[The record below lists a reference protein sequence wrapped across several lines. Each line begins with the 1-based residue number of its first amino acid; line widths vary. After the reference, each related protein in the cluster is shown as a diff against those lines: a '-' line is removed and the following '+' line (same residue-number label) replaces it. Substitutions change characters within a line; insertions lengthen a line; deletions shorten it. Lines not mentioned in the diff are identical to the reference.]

1 MRHVLLLSLLALPLG
16 LMTGC
21 ECDDAGEEP
30 QIIELPQPD
39 PTPIPV
45 YDRGSWLDMTLDAD
59 GRVWL
64 AYKDHDDSSL
74 NIARGD
80 GDPAVFTH
88 WQVAGQGE
96 VQGGLLVGAYDGGNY
111 ATLAVDSAGTAHAAH
126 YDSADNGEDGDGRL
140 MYATG
145 VDESWTSEEVEAF
158 DVGRFASIGLV
169 SGSPIIA
176 YYDKTNGDL
185 RVARRTA
192 PETWEAERID
202 AGEILAQ
209 GDDDDSASAD
219 PDPEPEGAGHVGQY
233 ADLLVAEDGTVHVAY
248 YDQGNGDLKLAS
260 GGFGNWD
267 VTTAW
272 SAGDVGHWPNL
283 HEEAGTLYVSF
294 QDVGNYDL
302 LYGAIGNDGTIAAVE
317 IADAGEFVGADSSLT
332 FVDGEPAIM
341 YQDAVNNDAMLAR
354 RDASGWTVTQHMT
367 DGALGFHNNL
377 AAGSDGRLNWAGFNH
392 STHDIEFQ
400 RF

>member
-1 MRHVLLLSLLALPLG
+1 
-16 LMTGC
+16 MTGC
-21 ECDDAGEEP
+21 ECGDTGEVP
-30 QIIELPQPD
+30 TLIAVAPPD

-64 AYKDHDDSSL
+64 AYKDHETTSL

-80 GDPAVFTH
+80 GDPATFTH
-88 WQVAGQGE
+88 WAVAGQGE

-111 ATLAVDSAGTAHAAH
+111 ASIVVDSAGTAHAAH
-126 YDSADNGEDGDGRL
+126 WDSADDGADGDGRL
-140 MYATG
+140 MYASG

-169 SGSPIIA
+169 SGAPIIA
-176 YYDKTNGDL
+176 YYDKANGDL
-185 RVARRTA
+185 RVATRTA
-192 PETWEAERID
+192 PETWQAERID
-202 AGEILAQ
+202 EGGLVAQ
-209 GDDDDSASAD
+209 GDDDDSADDSTPAPSQPAD
-219 PDPEPEGAGHVGQY
+219 VGQY
-233 ADLLVAEDGTVHVAY
+233 ADLLVSADGTVHVAY
-248 YDQGNGDLKLAS
+248 YDASNGDLKLAT
-260 GGFGNWD
+260 GGFGDWT
-267 VTTAW
+267 VTVAYEE
-272 SAGDVGHWPNL
+272 GDVGHWPSL
-283 HEEAGTLYVSF
+283 YEEGGTVYVSF

-302 LYGAIGNDGTIAAVE
+302 LYGVVSGGQVNSVE
-317 IADAGEFVGADSSLT
+317 LVDDGEFVGADSSLT
-332 FVDGEPAIM
+332 FVGGEPAIM

-354 RDASGWTVTQHMT
+354 RDASGWTITQHMSS
-367 DGALGFHNNL
+367 GALGFHNNL